1 MVGESSSEGVL
12 TAEQM
17 RQCLF
22 AEMRTN
28 YVDVELAEMLTA
40 LDLDNDGKVKVD
52 DFVRLL
58 TTENAII
65 KETQNWNCVENCII
79 LW

>member
-1 MVGESSSEGVL
+1 MVGESSTEGVL

-17 RQCLF
+17 RSCLF

-28 YVDVELAEMLTA
+28 CVDVELAEMLTA

-65 KETQNWNCVENCII
+65 KEADNWNCVEHCTI
-79 LW
+79 L

>member
-1 MVGESSSEGVL
+1 MVGESSTEGVL

-17 RQCLF
+17 RSCLF

-65 KETQNWNCVENCII
+65 KEADNWNCVEHCTI

>member
-1 MVGESSSEGVL
+1 MTGESPEGVL

-17 RQCLF
+17 RSCLF

-28 YVDVELAEMLTA
+28 IVDTELNEMLRA
-40 LDLDNDGKVKVD
+40 LDKDNDGKVKVD

-58 TTENAII
+58 TDNAII
-65 KETQNWNCVENCII
+65 KEDEVTTYCANFNCAI
-79 LW
+79 L